1 MCHKVYNGKRNKGK
15 AREKGLGQKCNME
28 IMETPTSLRAKL

>member
-1 MCHKVYNGKRNKGK
+1 MEKEIK